1 VRSSRR
7 ERPSRT
13 RLARWTRKSTI
24 ERPDDWGGET
34 VRAADHSRAR
44 RAVGGHDRPARG
56 SGGSGFK
63 SRRPDLMSCCSQA
76 VLAMRPAIFVGR
88 VRFKVPP
95 TAGPGDLLR
104 SQRDHGTD
112 TRRSRRWNPAGQ
124 PHRAPLAPP
133 GHLLLLLA
141 SVLGP
146 QPAALPHRPDVALR
160 QPRRHRGS
168 PRANRRS
175 AVRGPVVILALPTLC
190 RIRSSNEFVRP
201 AGEFAGGTVQ
211 PGRPCIRRGSVQ
223 PMSPW
228 RPECRFSSASFRQT
242 PRNQRTGC
250 VSAWNAGC
258 P

>member
-76 VLAMRPAIFVGR
+76 VPAMRPAIFVGR

-133 GHLLLLLA
+133 ATSSCCWLRYWAPSRPHGRTVPMLPCASPDVIADRPEETVGQRSGAPSSSSLYQPFAASAHLTSLSGLLANLPAGPCNPVALA
-141 SVLGP
+141 SVGG
-146 QPAALPHRPDVALR
+146 A
-160 QPRRHRGS
+160 
-168 PRANRRS
+168 
-175 AVRGPVVILALPTLC
+175 
-190 RIRSSNEFVRP
+190 SSQCP
-201 AGEFAGGTVQ
+201 
-211 PGRPCIRRGSVQ
+211 
-223 PMSPW
+223 PW

-250 VSAWNAGC
+250 VSAWNAEC